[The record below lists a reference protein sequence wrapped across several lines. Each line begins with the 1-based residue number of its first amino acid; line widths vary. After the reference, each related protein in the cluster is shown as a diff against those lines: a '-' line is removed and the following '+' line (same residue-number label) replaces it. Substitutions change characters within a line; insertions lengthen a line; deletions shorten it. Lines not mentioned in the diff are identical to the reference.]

1 MPFFPY
7 PFRTTQLA
15 YRRIH
20 GREDAE
26 SQGAIEALHVFKK
39 RNPTGFMIF
48 RMSDVLGHSPVLYR
62 FLETDEISMSMV
74 RL

>member
-1 MPFFPY
+1 MRGKNNLRPCSVVTWSQIWGIRSRMPFFPY

-26 SQGAIEALHVFKK
+26 SQGAIEALHFVKK
-39 RNPTGFMIF
+39 
-48 RMSDVLGHSPVLYR
+48 
-62 FLETDEISMSMV
+62 EIPRVS
-74 RL
+74 

>member
-1 MPFFPY
+1 MVADLGHSFANALFPY
-7 PFRTTQLA
+7 PFRTTQLV

-39 RNPTGFMIF
+39 
-48 RMSDVLGHSPVLYR
+48 
-62 FLETDEISMSMV
+62 EIPGVS
-74 RL
+74 

>member
-1 MPFFPY
+1 MPFFRI
-7 PFRTTQLA
+7 PFVPPTFSA
-15 YRRIH
+15 EYM
-20 GREDAE
+20 GEDAE
-26 SQGAIEALHVFKK
+26 SAGIAIEALHVFK

-48 RMSDVLGHSPVLYR
+48 RMSDVLGHSPVLCR